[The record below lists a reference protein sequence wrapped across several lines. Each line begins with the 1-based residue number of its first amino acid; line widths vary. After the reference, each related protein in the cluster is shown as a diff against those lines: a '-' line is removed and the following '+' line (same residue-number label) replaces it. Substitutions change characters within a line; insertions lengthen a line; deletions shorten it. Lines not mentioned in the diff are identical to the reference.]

1 MKQEEKRE
9 KERRGEFEKERDR
22 SESRLGFFS
31 PNQHLLTPHIF
42 CSSLRPGS
50 TVSSNAMLTKEIF
63 REGKH
68 KEKMI
73 GKDVVFFVALHE
85 AGLAILR

>member
-22 SESRLGFFS
+22 SESRLRFFS

-42 CSSLRPGS
+42 CSSLSYWVNSFKQCHVDKG
-50 TVSSNAMLTKEIF
+50 NF
-63 REGKH
+63 
-68 KEKMI
+68 
-73 GKDVVFFVALHE
+73 
-85 AGLAILR
+85 

>member
-22 SESRLGFFS
+22 SESRLRFFS
-31 PNQHLLTPHIF
+31 PNQLHTF
-42 CSSLRPGS
+42 FAQAFRTGS

-63 REGKH
+63 KEGKH
-68 KEKMI
+68 KEKMR
-73 GKDVVFFVALHE
+73 GKVVVILVALHE
-85 AGLAILR
+85 EVLTTLC